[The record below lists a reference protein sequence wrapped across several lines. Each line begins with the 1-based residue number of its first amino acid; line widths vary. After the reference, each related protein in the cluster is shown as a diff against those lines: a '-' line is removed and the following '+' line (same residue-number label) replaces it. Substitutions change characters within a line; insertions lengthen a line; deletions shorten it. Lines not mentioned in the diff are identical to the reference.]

1 MFRSA
6 VRLTCARS
14 VSAAPIINAAA
25 RSSLLSASSIVSR
38 VSATSLLSTN
48 QTIRFFSQDAV
59 NGENNNHNNTP
70 VESTSNATPPAGR
83 EFGTVKWFD
92 SAKGFGFITREGSG
106 SDLFVHYTAI
116 SGKGYRSLEQGQR
129 VEFAVADGRKGIC
142 AKDVVLR
149 S

>member
-6 VRLTCARS
+6 IRLTCARS
-14 VSAAPIINAAA
+14 AAIAPAAINVA
-25 RSSLLSASSIVSR
+25 RSSVLSSAAISCAR
-38 VSATSLLSTN
+38 VSTISSLSTA
-48 QTIRFFSQDAV
+48 RFFSQDA
-59 NGENNNHNNTP
+59 HDTSSDNTQVP
-70 VESTSNATPPAGR
+70 QTTSSNATPPAGR

-92 SAKGFGFITREGSG
+92 SAKGFGFVTRESSG